1 MTVVTALHTGFR
13 MSELLSLAWHD
24 VDFHHRVIAVR
35 AVYAKNGE
43 SRSMPMYSVLP
54 ETLRVMRGDSP

>member
-1 MTVVTALHTGFR
+1 
-13 MSELLSLAWHD
+13 MSELLSLAWHG